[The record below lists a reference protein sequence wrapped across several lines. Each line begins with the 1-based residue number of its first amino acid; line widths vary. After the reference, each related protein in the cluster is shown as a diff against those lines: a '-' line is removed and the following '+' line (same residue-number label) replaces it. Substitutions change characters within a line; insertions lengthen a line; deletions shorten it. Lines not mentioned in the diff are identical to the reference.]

1 MVCATAS
8 WGWGQYFDR
17 FVMEFESDSFQ
28 APRKVGSDG
37 RCQCQR
43 QEHPV
48 GGIAA
53 EVIMRSLLCVC
64 LFQGQSGRFDVKVDR
79 RVFFNMFEM
88 NVVSLLGLCGL
99 STDFK
104 LRQLA
109 KVCAPRA
116 DPCDASLVAK
126 VFR

>member
-1 MVCATAS
+1 
-8 WGWGQYFDR
+8 
-17 FVMEFESDSFQ
+17 MEFESDSFQ

-43 QEHPV
+43 QEHPF
-48 GGIAA
+48 GGGGNKFFA
-53 EVIMRSLLCVC
+53 CVS
-64 LFQGQSGRFDVKVDR
+64 FFEGQSGRFDVKVDL
-79 RVFFNMFEM
+79 RVFFTMFTM
-88 NVVSLLGLCGL
+88 NTVSLLGLCGL
-99 STDFK
+99 STGFK
-104 LRQLA
+104 LWQRA